1 MNSKTYHVYILA
13 SQRNGTLY
21 TGITSD
27 LHRRMAQHRTKQGSK
42 FVTKYKVLK
51 LVYAEAFSDP
61 NEAIAQEKRVK
72 KWQRKW
78 KLEMIEK
85 SNPNWDDITALVS

>member
-1 MNSKTYHVYILA
+1 MA

-27 LHRRMAQHRTKQGSK
+27 LQRRMEQHRTKQGSK
-42 FVTKYKVLK
+42 FVTQYKVLS

-61 NEAIAQEKRVK
+61 SEAIAHEKRVK
-72 KWQRKW
+72 KWHRKW
-78 KLEMIEK
+78 KLELIEK
-85 SNPNWDDITALVS
+85 SNPNWDDITALVG

>member
-1 MNSKTYHVYILA
+1 MNSKTYYVYIMA

-27 LHRRMAQHRTKQGSK
+27 LQRRMEQHRTKQGSK
-42 FVTKYKVLK
+42 FVAHYKVLK

-61 NEAIAQEKRVK
+61 SEAIAHEKRVK
-72 KWQRKW
+72 KWHRKW
-78 KLEMIEK
+78 KLELIEK
-85 SNPNWDDITALVS
+85 SNPNWDDITALVG